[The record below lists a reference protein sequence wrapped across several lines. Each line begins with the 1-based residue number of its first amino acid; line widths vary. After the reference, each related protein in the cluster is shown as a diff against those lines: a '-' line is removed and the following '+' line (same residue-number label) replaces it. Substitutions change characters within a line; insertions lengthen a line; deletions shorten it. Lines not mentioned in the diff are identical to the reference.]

1 MVIGT
6 IDEEYIRIRNAPCVI
21 KASGQPEPYEPK
33 FVPTVRENASYKPT
47 PVKKP
52 AKKVA
57 KKG

>member
-1 MVIGT
+1 MMDT
-6 IDEEYIRIRNAPCVI
+6 ARCVI
-21 KASGQPEPYEPK
+21 KAAGQPEPYEPK
-33 FVPTVRENASYKPT
+33 FVPTVRENASYKLT